1 MAQARTDNEF
11 DVIIVGGGIT
21 GAGTARDCAIRGLKV
36 LLIERHDLATGATG
50 RNHGLLHSGSRYA
63 VTDRESAE
71 ECIKENMILRKIARH
86 CVEETEG
93 LFITLP
99 EDDLAYQDK
108 FVSSCLAAGINA
120 EVIDPKEA
128 LRMEPSANPDL
139 IGAVKVPDGAV
150 DPFRLTSANVIDAKL
165 HGAKVLVYSEV
176 TRLIK
181 EGDSVKGVEVFN
193 AATKQKA
200 EYYAPVTVN
209 AGGIWGQRIAE
220 MAGARINMFPAK
232 GALLIFGHRVNN
244 VVLNRCRKPANADI
258 LVPGDTICLI
268 GTTSSRVPFE
278 EVDDMR
284 VTAEE
289 VDVLLQE
296 GEKLA
301 PSLASTRI
309 LRAYAGVRPLVATD
323 DDPSGRNI
331 SRGIVLLDH
340 QTRDGINGFISIT
353 GGKLM
358 TYRLMAEWAT
368 DLGCKKLG
376 IGKPCITMSP
386 PLPGSENENIEE
398 ISRKTWTK
406 PGNAHKATLGRHGAR
421 ALDIGLNDEYDASL
435 VCECEEV
442 SVGEVKYA
450 VNELDVHNLV
460 DLRRRT
466 RVGMGTCQGELCACR
481 AAGLLADSH
490 ECTERTKNDLKNF
503 VNERWKGMYPVCWS
517 DTLRESEYSQWIYSG
532 VCGLEEPEPCKDDNR

>member
-1 MAQARTDNEF
+1 MGLIGKDNEF

-21 GAGTARDCAIRGLKV
+21 GAGTARDCALRGLKV
-36 LLIERHDLATGATG
+36 LLVERHDLATGATG
-50 RNHGLLHSGSRYA
+50 RNHGLLHSGARYA

-99 EDDLAYQDK
+99 EDDLAYQAK
-108 FVSSCLAAGINA
+108 FVESCLAAGINA
-120 EVIDPKEA
+120 EIIDPKEA
-128 LRMEPSANPDL
+128 LKMEPSANPDI

-150 DPFRLTSANVIDAKL
+150 DPFRLTSANIIDAKL

-176 TRLIK
+176 TSLIK
-181 EGDSVKGVEVFN
+181 EGDTVQGVEVFN
-193 AATKQKA
+193 HITKQN
-200 EYYAPVTVN
+200 ERYYAPVTVN
-209 AGGIWGQRIAE
+209 AGGIWGQHIAE
-220 MAGARINMFPAK
+220 LAGVKINMFPAK

-268 GTTSSRVPFE
+268 GTTSSRIPFE
-278 EVDDMR
+278 ECDNMY
-284 VTAEE
+284 VTPDE

-331 SRGIVLLDH
+331 SHGIVLLDH
-340 QTRDGINGFISIT
+340 ETRDGVKGFVSIT

-358 TYRLMAEWAT
+358 TYRLMAEWAA
-368 DLGCKKLG
+368 DLVCKKLSVQQS
-376 IGKPCITMSP
+376 CITMHT
-386 PLPGSENENIEE
+386 PLPGSEKENIDE
-398 ISRKTWTK
+398 ISQKTWTK
-406 PGNAHKATLGRHGAR
+406 PGTTHKATVGRHGAR
-421 ALDIGLNDEYDASL
+421 ALNIGLNDEYDASL

-442 SVGEVKYA
+442 SVGEVRYA
-450 VNELDVHNLV
+450 INELDVHNLV

-481 AAGLLADSH
+481 AAGMLADAH
-490 ECTERTKNDLKNF
+490 KCTERAKSDLQSF
-503 VNERWKGMYPVCWS
+503 VNERWKGMYPVCWG

-532 VCGLEEPEPCKDDNR
+532 VCGLEGSETDKAE